1 VPNAAE
7 PAFGWGADPDPA
19 SKSLS
24 FEDFEEPMSRVPSL
38 SSPFLLGFD
47 EIERLLDRVAKGS
60 DGYPPYNI
68 ERLARDGANPERL
81 RITLAVA
88 GFTRD
93 ELDVSIE
100 ENQLV
105 IRGRQQD
112 DKTRHYIHRGI
123 AARQFQRTFVLADGM
138 EVQGADLRN
147 GLLSID
153 LVRPQPER
161 IVKTIAINEHQD

>member
-1 VPNAAE
+1 
-7 PAFGWGADPDPA
+7 
-19 SKSLS
+19 
-24 FEDFEEPMSRVPSL
+24 MSRVPTL

-47 EIERLLDRVAKGS
+47 EIERVLDRVSKAA

-68 ERLARDGANPERL
+68 ERLAPEATAPERL

-93 ELDVSIE
+93 QLDITIE

-112 DKTRHYIHRGI
+112 DKTRQFLHRGI
-123 AARQFQRTFVLADGM
+123 AARQFQRTFVLAEGM
-138 EVQGADLRN
+138 EVLGADLKN

-153 LVRPQPER
+153 LARPEPARVVRS
-161 IVKTIAINEHQD
+161 ITINERDEP

>member
-1 VPNAAE
+1 
-7 PAFGWGADPDPA
+7 
-19 SKSLS
+19 
-24 FEDFEEPMSRVPSL
+24 MSRVPSL

-47 EIERLLDRVAKGS
+47 EIERVLDRVAKAA

-68 ERLARDGANPERL
+68 ERLARDAQKPERL

-93 ELDVSIE
+93 QLEVSIE

-112 DKTRHYIHRGI
+112 DKSRQYLHRGI
-123 AARQFQRTFVLADGM
+123 AARQFQRTFVLAEGM
-138 EVQGADLRN
+138 EVLGADLKN
-147 GLLSID
+147 GLLEID
-153 LVRPQPER
+153 LARPEPER
-161 IVKTIAINEHQD
+161 LVKKVSITNHD

>member
-1 VPNAAE
+1 
-7 PAFGWGADPDPA
+7 
-19 SKSLS
+19 
-24 FEDFEEPMSRVPSL
+24 MSRVPSL

-47 EIERLLDRVAKGS
+47 EIERALDRVAKAA

-68 ERLARDGANPERL
+68 ERIAREDGYPERL

-93 ELDVSIE
+93 QLDVSIE
-100 ENQLV
+100 ESQLV

-112 DKTRHYIHRGI
+112 DKARQFLHRGI

-138 EVQGADLRN
+138 EVLGADLKN

-153 LVRPQPER
+153 LARPIPER
-161 IVKTIAINEHQD
+161 VIKSIKIAEHD

>member
-1 VPNAAE
+1 
-7 PAFGWGADPDPA
+7 
-19 SKSLS
+19 
-24 FEDFEEPMSRVPSL
+24 MSRVPTL

-47 EIERLLDRVAKGS
+47 EIERALDRVSKAA

-68 ERLARDGANPERL
+68 ERLARDEHGPERL

-88 GFTRD
+88 GFTR
-93 ELDVSIE
+93 EQLDITVE

-112 DKTRHYIHRGI
+112 DKTRQFLHRGI

-138 EVQGADLRN
+138 DVLGADLKN
-147 GLLSID
+147 GLLAID
-153 LVRPQPER
+153 LARPEPER
-161 IVKTIAINEHQD
+161 VVKTISINDCGG

>member
-1 VPNAAE
+1 
-7 PAFGWGADPDPA
+7 
-19 SKSLS
+19 
-24 FEDFEEPMSRVPSL
+24 
-38 SSPFLLGFD
+38 LGFD
-47 EIERLLDRVAKGS
+47 DIERLLDRVAKGS

-68 ERLARDGANPERL
+68 ERVPRDGNNPDRL

-93 ELDVSIE
+93 QLDVSVE

-138 EVQGADLRN
+138 EVLGADLKN
-147 GLLSID
+147 GLLSVD

-161 IVKTIAINEHQD
+161 VVKTIAINELE

>member
-1 VPNAAE
+1 
-7 PAFGWGADPDPA
+7 
-19 SKSLS
+19 
-24 FEDFEEPMSRVPSL
+24 MSRMTPL

-47 EIERLLDRVAKGS
+47 EIERALDRISKGA

-68 ERLARDGANPERL
+68 ERLSRDETGPERL

-93 ELDVSIE
+93 QLDVTTE
-100 ENQLV
+100 EKQLV

-112 DKTRHYIHRGI
+112 DGTRHYLHRGI

-138 EVQGADLRN
+138 EVLGAELKN
-147 GLLSID
+147 GLLAID
-153 LVRPQPER
+153 LARPEPER
-161 IVKTIAINEHQD
+161 IVKTIAINEHE

>member
-1 VPNAAE
+1 
-7 PAFGWGADPDPA
+7 
-19 SKSLS
+19 
-24 FEDFEEPMSRVPSL
+24 MSRVPSL

-47 EIERLLDRVAKGS
+47 EIERVLDRVTKGS

-68 ERLARDGANPERL
+68 ERLARDGKNPERL

-93 ELDVSIE
+93 QLDVTIE
-100 ENQLV
+100 ESQLV
-105 IRGRQQD
+105 IRGRQQE
-112 DKTRHYIHRGI
+112 DKARQYLHRGI

-138 EVQGADLRN
+138 EVLGADLKN

-153 LVRPQPER
+153 LARPEPER
-161 IVKTIAINEHQD
+161 IVKTIAISEHDE

>member
-1 VPNAAE
+1 
-7 PAFGWGADPDPA
+7 
-19 SKSLS
+19 
-24 FEDFEEPMSRVPSL
+24 MSRVPSL
-38 SSPFLLGFD
+38 ASPFLLGFD
-47 EIERLLDRVAKGS
+47 EIERALDRVSKTA

-68 ERLARDGANPERL
+68 ERLPQEGGNPERL

-93 ELDVSIE
+93 QLDVTIE
-100 ENQLV
+100 ESQLV

-112 DKTRHYIHRGI
+112 DKARQYLHRGI

-138 EVQGADLRN
+138 EVSGADLKN

-153 LVRPQPER
+153 LVRPQLER
-161 IVKTIAINEHQD
+161 VVKSISIKECD

>member
-1 VPNAAE
+1 
-7 PAFGWGADPDPA
+7 
-19 SKSLS
+19 
-24 FEDFEEPMSRVPSL
+24 MSRVSSL

-47 EIERLLDRVAKGS
+47 EIERLLDRVGKAA

-68 ERLARDGANPERL
+68 ERLARDADFPERL

-88 GFTRD
+88 GFTR
-93 ELDVSIE
+93 EQLDVSIE

-112 DKTRHYIHRGI
+112 DKARQYLHRGI

-138 EVQGADLRN
+138 DVLGADLKN

-153 LVRPQPER
+153 LARPEPER
-161 IVKTIAINEHQD
+161 VVKTIAIKQHD

>member
-1 VPNAAE
+1 
-7 PAFGWGADPDPA
+7 
-19 SKSLS
+19 
-24 FEDFEEPMSRVPSL
+24 MSRMPSL

-47 EIERLLDRVAKGS
+47 EIERVLDRVTKAA

-68 ERLARDGANPERL
+68 ERLARDDRNPERL

-88 GFTRD
+88 GFTLD
-93 ELDVSIE
+93 QLDVCVE

-105 IRGRQQD
+105 IRGRQTE
-112 DKTRHYIHRGI
+112 DKTRQFIHRGI

-138 EVQGADLRN
+138 EVLRADLKN

-153 LVRPQPER
+153 LARPEPARVARSISITPHE
-161 IVKTIAINEHQD
+161 

>member
-1 VPNAAE
+1 
-7 PAFGWGADPDPA
+7 
-19 SKSLS
+19 
-24 FEDFEEPMSRVPSL
+24 MSRVPSL

-47 EIERLLDRVAKGS
+47 EIERALDRVAKAA

-68 ERLARDGANPERL
+68 ERIARENGAPERL

-93 ELDVSIE
+93 QLDVTIE
-100 ENQLV
+100 ESQLV

-112 DKTRHYIHRGI
+112 DKSRQYLHRGI

-138 EVQGADLRN
+138 EVLGADLKN

-153 LVRPQPER
+153 LARPTLEKL
-161 IVKTIAINEHQD
+161 IKSITIAEHD

>member
-1 VPNAAE
+1 
-7 PAFGWGADPDPA
+7 
-19 SKSLS
+19 
-24 FEDFEEPMSRVPSL
+24 MSRVPSL

-47 EIERLLDRVAKGS
+47 QLERVLDRVTKAA

-68 ERLARDGANPERL
+68 ERIAAGSGRPERL

-93 ELDVSIE
+93 QLDVTVE
-100 ENQLV
+100 ESQLT

-112 DKTRHYIHRGI
+112 DGESRSFIHRGI
-123 AARQFQRTFVLADGM
+123 AARQFQRVFVLADGM
-138 EVQGADLRN
+138 EVIGADLKN

-153 LVRPQPER
+153 LARPEPEKVVRR
-161 IVKTIAINEHQD
+161 IDIATQD

>member
-1 VPNAAE
+1 
-7 PAFGWGADPDPA
+7 
-19 SKSLS
+19 
-24 FEDFEEPMSRVPSL
+24 MSRVPSL

-47 EIERLLDRVAKGS
+47 EIERALDRVTKGA

-68 ERLARDGANPERL
+68 ERIARDNGVPERL

-93 ELDVSIE
+93 QLDVTIE
-100 ENQLV
+100 ESQLL

-112 DKTRHYIHRGI
+112 DKSRQYIHRGI

-138 EVQGADLRN
+138 EVSGADLKN

-153 LVRPQPER
+153 LVRPELER
-161 IVKTIAINEHQD
+161 VVKSISIKEYD

>member
-1 VPNAAE
+1 
-7 PAFGWGADPDPA
+7 
-19 SKSLS
+19 
-24 FEDFEEPMSRVPSL
+24 MSRVPSL

-47 EIERLLDRVAKGS
+47 DIERALDRVAKAA

-68 ERLARDGANPERL
+68 ERLGREGQSPERL

-88 GFTRD
+88 GFTRAQ
-93 ELDVSIE
+93 LDVTIE
-100 ENQLV
+100 ESQLV

-112 DKTRHYIHRGI
+112 DKTRQYLHRGI

-138 EVQGADLRN
+138 EVLAADLKN

-153 LVRPQPER
+153 LARPEPER
-161 IVKTIAINEHQD
+161 FVKTIAITDRD